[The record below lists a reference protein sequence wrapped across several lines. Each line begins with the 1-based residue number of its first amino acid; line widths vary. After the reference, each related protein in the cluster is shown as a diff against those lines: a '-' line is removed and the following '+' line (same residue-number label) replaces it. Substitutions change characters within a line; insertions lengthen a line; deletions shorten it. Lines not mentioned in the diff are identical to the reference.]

1 MSSVKKRDVSAYI
14 PEAPSISH
22 YTADESYCKA
32 HPDEEVKYFCF
43 DCLTPPICSECV
55 IHGIHKDHEVMHVK
69 KGLPVVKAKLEE
81 VIQGLVTC
89 IEGLEGNKKGIMNR
103 KQNLLTQA
111 EDAKGQLNTIM
122 EDLIARISKKH
133 KELVRNIDTATN
145 DALKE
150 LESYERVIDGKMSTL
165 TSNVKFIQENMAN
178 GPLPTLYFYADNNK
192 LLVQVAEQGVEQEQ
206 QYIACTAQASLVSPE
221 GIVRDT
227 KEVAGCV
234 AEAMAR
240 ISIGTMRNNMERRE
254 ASGFRGRMKENINE
268 EYIDEYNCSL
278 IAHSHIYPVS
288 YTHLTLPTICSV

>member
-1 MSSVKKRDVSAYI
+1 MVCDICGSSTVLDPSSAAELLGQSQNARPKMSSVKKRDIS
-14 PEAPSISH
+14 EAPSISH
-22 YTADESYCKA
+22 YAVDECYCEA

-69 KGLPVVKAKLEE
+69 KGFPVVKAKLEE

-89 IEGLEGNKKGIMNR
+89 VEGLEGNKKGIMNR

-150 LESYERVIDGKMSTL
+150 LESYERVIDHRTSTL
-165 TSNVKFIQENMAN
+165 ANNVKFIQENMAS

-192 LLVQVAEQGVEQEQ
+192 LLVQVAEQTAGQE
-206 QYIACTAQASLVSPE
+206 QYIACTAQASLVAPE
-221 GIVRDT
+221 GIVKDA

-234 AEAMAR
+234 AEAVAR
-240 ISIGTMRNNMERRE
+240 ICVGTTRSNMERKE

-268 EYIDEYNCSL
+268 EYLDEYN
-278 IAHSHIYPVS
+278 
-288 YTHLTLPTICSV
+288 